1 MMISTK
7 GRYALRVM
15 IDIAENSAGEYVPL
29 RDIAERQGISQKYL
43 EQVIA
48 LLSRAEL
55 VSGLRG
61 TGGGYRLTRDVGD
74 YTAGEILYAVEGSLA
89 PIACLK
95 DKPNSCPRSESC
107 ETLPFW
113 EGYYKVITDYVDGV
127 KLSEL
132 VKNPR

>member
-15 IDIAENSAGEYVPL
+15 IDIADNSEGEYVPL
-29 RDIAERQGISQKYL
+29 KDIAERQGISLKYL

-48 LLSRAEL
+48 LLVRAGL

-61 TGGGYRLTRDVGD
+61 TGGGYRLTKPAGD
-74 YTAGEILYAVEGSLA
+74 YTASEILYAVEGSLA

-95 DKPNSCPRSESC
+95 DSPNACPRSDSC
-107 ETLPFW
+107 ATLPFW
-113 EGYYKVITDYVDGV
+113 EGYYKVISDYVDGV
-127 KLSEL
+127 KLSDMM
-132 VKNPR
+132 KKTR